1 MAWTTRDTALTI
13 GGVGSLASAW
23 GQYKTD
29 KERNRLINKQMAYDK
44 ERNDK
49 ADAKLNQAQD
59 NLDDAFSDSDFN
71 VKKKKKKIGD
81 VTVDDTTTVV

>member
-29 KERNRLINKQMAYDK
+29 KERNKLIEKQMDYDK
-44 ERNDK
+44 KQDDIAHAKDDK
-49 ADAKLNQAQD
+49 AQA
-59 NLDDAFSDSDFN
+59 NLDDAFTNSDFN

-81 VTVDDTTTVV
+81 FDIGV